1 MSLIIRK
8 VWNNPQNPPPADPAT
23 SRSNVRPSPSPSTFL
38 PLSRSRRLAVGA
50 ALLAVV
56 AGGTLPATAA
66 HAASA
71 PGSATPAS
79 TPASAPTAAPDLE
92 ALTQAL
98 RNTTAAGAP
107 GAMAR
112 FTGPDGVES
121 RVEGVRDRDTGAAMD
136 PRARFRIGSVTK
148 TFSTVVLLQL
158 VDEGRIKLDEPVN
171 AYLPG
176 LLPDDRIT
184 VRHLLTH
191 RSGLA
196 DYTNAMFEHTVPG
209 FEAVR
214 NKVFTYKELVG
225 LSLAEPR
232 TTEPG
237 VAYKYSNTNFV
248 VVGMLIEKATGK
260 PVAKEYERRIIKPLK
275 LKSTSYVH
283 PGTAIKG
290 LHAHGYLHPDEAGA
304 PLVDSTEQT
313 VSWAQSAGAMIS
325 SAADLSTFM
334 SSLLGGKL
342 LRPGTLDA
350 MLTVTPTDTTN
361 TRFYGLGLRRYDL
374 SCGTKVYGHTGTV
387 QGFYT
392 YAFTTRDGKRSLS
405 AMANTSNRGQA
416 NTALGGTLE
425 AAFCGKAPTAGPA
438 TARGFAF
445 APATAEA
452 DLPENR

>member
-1 MSLIIRK
+1 MR
-8 VWNNPQNPPPADPAT
+8 
-23 SRSNVRPSPSPSTFL
+23 
-38 PLSRSRRLAVGA
+38 LSSHQRRLAVSA
-50 ALLAVV
+50 TLLAVIT
-56 AGGTLPATAA
+56 GGVLPATAA
-66 HAASA
+66 QAAAAAPVSVAGPAA
-71 PGSATPAS
+71 PGPV
-79 TPASAPTAAPDLE
+79 APDLD

-112 FTGPDGVES
+112 FTGPDGVQT
-121 RVEGVRDRDTGAAMD
+121 RVEGVSDRSTGAAMD
-136 PRARFRIGSVTK
+136 PKARFRIGSVTK
-148 TFSTVVLLQL
+148 TFSAVVLLQL
-158 VDEGRIKLDEPVN
+158 VDEGKIELDKPVN
-171 AYLPG
+171 SYLPG

-184 VRHLLTH
+184 VRHLLSH

-214 NKVFTYKELVG
+214 NKVFTYQELVG

-248 VVGMLIEKATGK
+248 VVGMLIEKLTGK

-275 LKSTSYVH
+275 LRDTSYVH

-290 LHAHGYLHPDEAGA
+290 PHVNGYLHPDEEGA

-325 SAADLSTFM
+325 NEADLSTFM
-334 SSLLGGKL
+334 SALVRGKL
-342 LRPGTLDA
+342 LRPGTLDT
-350 MLTVTPTDTTN
+350 MLTVSPTDTTN

-374 SCGTKVYGHTGTV
+374 SCGTQVYGHTGTV

-392 YAFTTRDGKRSLS
+392 YSFTTRDGSRALS

-425 AAFCGKAPTAGPA
+425 AAFCGKKPAGPA
-438 TARGFAF
+438 ALSTPAGPTASTAVRGFAL
-445 APATAEA
+445 APAEA
-452 DLPENR
+452 DLPERH

>member
-1 MSLIIRK
+1 M
-8 VWNNPQNPPPADPAT
+8 
-23 SRSNVRPSPSPSTFL
+23 
-38 PLSRSRRLAVGA
+38 
-50 ALLAVV
+50 LAVV
-56 AGGTLPATAA
+56 AGGLLPATAA
-66 HAASA
+66 QAAPVA
-71 PGSATPAS
+71 QSATR
-79 TPASAPTAAPDLE
+79 SAVPTVAVPDLE

-112 FTGPDGVES
+112 FTGPDGVQS
-121 RVEGVRDRDTGAAMD
+121 RVEGVRDRTTGAAMD
-136 PRARFRIGSVTK
+136 PKARFRIGSVTK

-158 VDEGRIKLDEPVN
+158 VDEGKIELDRPVN
-171 AYLPG
+171 NYLPG

-196 DYTNAMFEHTVPG
+196 DYTNAMFDQTVPG

-214 NKVFTYKELVG
+214 NKVFTYEELVG

-260 PVAKEYERRIIKPLK
+260 PVSKAYEKRIIKPLK
-275 LKSTSYVH
+275 LKNTSYVH
-283 PGTAIKG
+283 PETAIKG
-290 LHAHGYLHPDEAGA
+290 LHANGYLHPDEAGA

-325 SAADLSTFM
+325 NAADLSTFM
-334 SSLLGGKL
+334 SSLVGGKL

-350 MLTVTPTDTTN
+350 MLTMTPTDTTN

-374 SCGTKVYGHTGTV
+374 SCGTQVYGHTGTV

-392 YAFTTRDGKRSLS
+392 YAFTTRDGSRSLS

-425 AAFCGKAPTAGPA
+425 AAFCGKAPAPATAAGAA

-445 APATAEA
+445 GPAAAEA
-452 DLPENR
+452 DLPERG